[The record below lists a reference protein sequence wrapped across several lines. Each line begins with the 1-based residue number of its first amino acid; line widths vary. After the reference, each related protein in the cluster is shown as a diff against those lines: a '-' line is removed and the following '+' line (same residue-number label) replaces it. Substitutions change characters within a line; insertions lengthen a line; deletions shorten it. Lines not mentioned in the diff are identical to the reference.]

1 MENKL
6 EDLDLTTFAK
16 LFDIVIEFA
25 VAYGFQILGAIVVL
39 LIGLKVA
46 SWCARKTTSLAEA
59 KGVDVTLSRFIGNAV
74 RLVVVVAVVIVT
86 LGNFGVAIAPLIALV
101 GASAFGVTLAIQGPL
116 SNYGAGLAIILTRP
130 FIVGDTITVQGASGV
145 VEEISLGA
153 TILIGEDGERILVP
167 NRQIVGEIIINSEGR
182 RVVQTKVCVAYDADI
197 TRATELLRRALDSF
211 TDLRGH
217 PAPQIGIHDFAY
229 GGIILGLRF
238 WVPSQRYFEMRYE
251 VNRAAYAALEE
262 GGIALLSSGGIAVA
276 MDSLSDDAPA

>member
-211 TDLRGH
+211 TDLRGD

-238 WVPSQRYFEMRYE
+238 WVPSQRYFEMRYD

>member
-211 TDLRGH
+211 TDLRGD

-276 MDSLSDDAPA
+276 MDFLSDDAPA

>member
-6 EDLDLTTFAK
+6 EDLDLTTFTK
-16 LFDIVIEFA
+16 LFEIVIEFA

-211 TDLRGH
+211 TDLRGD

>member
-6 EDLDLTTFAK
+6 EDLDLTTFTK
-16 LFDIVIEFA
+16 LIDIAIEFA

-46 SWCARKTTSLAEA
+46 SWCARKTSSLAEA

-130 FIVGDTITVQGASGV
+130 FVVGDTITVQGASGV

-211 TDLRGH
+211 TDLRGD

-238 WVPSQRYFEMRYE
+238 WVPSQRYFEMRYD

-276 MDSLSDDAPA
+276 MDSLSDDAPV

>member
-211 TDLRGH
+211 TDLRGD

>member
-59 KGVDVTLSRFIGNAV
+59 KGVDVTLSRFIGNVV

-130 FIVGDTITVQGASGV
+130 FVVGDTITVQGASGV

-167 NRQIVGEIIINSEGR
+167 NRQIVGEIIIDRFRQAR
-182 RVVQTKVCVAYDADI
+182 R
-197 TRATELLRRALDSF
+197 
-211 TDLRGH
+211 
-217 PAPQIGIHDFAY
+217 QIGNPWRRQFRRTTKARCRPPPMPRRRRSKTV
-229 GGIILGLRF
+229 GPLPPWRRTCCGRWAG
-238 WVPSQRYFEMRYE
+238 
-251 VNRAAYAALEE
+251 
-262 GGIALLSSGGIAVA
+262 
-276 MDSLSDDAPA
+276 

>member
-6 EDLDLTTFAK
+6 EDLDLTTFTK
-16 LFDIVIEFA
+16 LIDIAIEFA

-46 SWCARKTTSLAEA
+46 SWCARKTSSLAEA
-59 KGVDVTLSRFIGNAV
+59 KGVDVTLSRFIGNVV

-130 FIVGDTITVQGASGV
+130 FVVGDTITVQGASGV

-197 TRATELLRRALDSF
+197 TRATELLRGALDSF
-211 TDLRGH
+211 TDLRGD

-251 VNRAAYAALEE
+251 VNRVAYAALEK
-262 GGIALLSSGGIAVA
+262 GGIALLSSSGVAVA